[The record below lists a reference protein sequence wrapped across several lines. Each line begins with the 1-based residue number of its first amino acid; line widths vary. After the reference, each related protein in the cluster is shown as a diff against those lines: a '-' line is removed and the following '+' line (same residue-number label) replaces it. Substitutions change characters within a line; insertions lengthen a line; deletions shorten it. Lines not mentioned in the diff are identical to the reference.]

1 MLAPVALLPLQLG
14 SSRRPMDLIALP
26 VVVLAIGTPA
36 FLGTYLA
43 FLAVTKV
50 AMRPTDEA

>member
-1 MLAPVALLPLQLG
+1 
-14 SSRRPMDLIALP
+14 MDLIALP
-26 VVVLAIGTPA
+26 AVVLAIGTPA
-36 FLGTYLA
+36 FLATYLA